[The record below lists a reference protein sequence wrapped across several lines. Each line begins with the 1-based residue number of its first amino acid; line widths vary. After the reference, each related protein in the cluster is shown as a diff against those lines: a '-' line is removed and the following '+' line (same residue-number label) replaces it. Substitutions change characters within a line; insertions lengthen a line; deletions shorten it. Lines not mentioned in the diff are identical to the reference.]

1 MCYFIVML
9 KRFTVAATILY
20 LTLTFLP
27 GRVFAQDGEGQ
38 PPRQQPIQIEYEKV
52 NPSDGFNYGL
62 KRFRE
67 KLYLIL
73 LFYSKDQKIGYYSE
87 LATRRLAEL
96 KYVVE
101 NKDMA
106 NFENATTRYFATVGQ
121 FTDLLIKDGSA
132 GQRSEVVKS
141 LSPHIFVLEGL
152 RDTFRGQEKA
162 EWRFIQDDI
171 NYTTMYIN
179 QLK

>member
-1 MCYFIVML
+1 M
-9 KRFTVAATILY
+9 TILLFILLLLY
-20 LTLTFLP
+20 
-27 GRVFAQDGEGQ
+27 GGAFAQNGEER

-62 KRFRE
+62 KRFKE
-67 KLYLIL
+67 KLYLIF

-87 LATRRLAEL
+87 LTARRLAEL

-106 NFENATTRYFATVGQ
+106 NFENATTRYFVIVGQ
-121 FTDLLIKDGSA
+121 FTEFLTKNGSA
-132 GQRSEVVKS
+132 GQRSRAIKS

-152 RDTFRGQEKA
+152 RDTFEGQEKA

-171 NYTTMYIN
+171 NYLTIYTDR
-179 QLK
+179 LK